1 MLLIGDKAKN
11 LDEARKM
18 AEKSIADG
26 SALEK
31 LKVLVNAQG
40 GDVTYIDD
48 TNKFARAQIVEQ
60 IKASR
65 NGSIS
70 QVHARSVGEAT
81 VILGAGRAKKSDAI
95 DHAVGILIHKKVGE
109 VVQTGEALCTM
120 YANDKNKL
128 AEARE
133 MVLNAFQIRDEFVPP
148 LPLFYE

>member
-1 MLLIGDKAKN
+1 LLLGEKAKS

-18 AEKSIADG
+18 AEKSLADG

-31 LKVLVNAQG
+31 LKVLVSAQG

-48 TNKFARAQIVEQ
+48 ISKFERAQIVEVV
-60 IKASR
+60 KASR
-65 NGSIS
+65 NGNIS
-70 QVHARSVGEAT
+70 QVHARSVGEAA

-95 DHAVGILIHKKVGE
+95 DHAVGILIHKKVGDVIKTDE
-109 VVQTGEALCTM
+109 PLFTI

-133 MVLNAFQIRDEFVPP
+133 MIVSAFQIRDESVPP